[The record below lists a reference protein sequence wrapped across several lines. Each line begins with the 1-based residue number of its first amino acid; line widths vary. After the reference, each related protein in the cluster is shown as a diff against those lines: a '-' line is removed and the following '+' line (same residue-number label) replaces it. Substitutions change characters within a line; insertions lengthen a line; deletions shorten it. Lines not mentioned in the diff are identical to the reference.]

1 MESGAA
7 SRFCAYCIEGV
18 TQVKYDNGDNRRF
31 FGRNVKLLEYE
42 AKRILREY
50 GIPVPRGDVATTALE
65 AESFASDIG
74 KPVALKAQIAVSGRG
89 KAGGILFADGPE
101 RAREVAQKLL
111 GSTIKDSLVSNLLVE
126 EQLDITEQYYL
137 SLAVDGSAKSY
148 VVLAST
154 EGGVDIE
161 QVARASPDKITRYWT
176 EPLSG
181 FTQAEAREMLR
192 GFNLESETIDHLA
205 EILVILYSAAI
216 DKDASLV
223 ELNPLVRTASGEF
236 IAADARII
244 TDDNALFRHPEFE
257 GHSLAEEATPREI
270 EAKKQ
275 GLAYVDLAGDTG
287 VVTNGAGLA
296 MATVDMVHYYGGS
309 PANFLDIGGGGNV
322 EITKKGLLLVLLKP
336 EVKGV
341 VVNIFGGITRCDL
354 VAQAVVEAVNEA
366 DVGKPVAV
374 SLMGTNQE
382 EGQRMLSEAG
392 IISYPGMEEAVAG
405 ILKMQRGNEH
415 HR

>member
-1 MESGAA
+1 MPGISVEL
-7 SRFCAYCIEGV
+7 
-18 TQVKYDNGDNRRF
+18 
-31 FGRNVKLLEYE
+31 FGWNVKLLEYE
-42 AKRILREY
+42 AKRIVREY
-50 GIPVPRGDVATTALE
+50 GIPVPRGEAVTTALE
-65 AESFASDIG
+65 AESLARDIG
-74 KPVALKAQIAVSGRG
+74 RPVALKAQIAVSGRG

-101 RAREVAQKLL
+101 QAKEVAQSLL
-111 GSTIKDSLVSNLLVE
+111 GSTIKECLVSSLLVE

-137 SLAVDGSAKSY
+137 SLAVDGSARSY

-161 QVARASPDKITRYWT
+161 QVARTSPDKITRYWT

-181 FTQAEAREMLR
+181 FTQIEAREMLR
-192 GFNLESETIDHLA
+192 SFNLASETTDQLA
-205 EILVILYSAAI
+205 RILVTLFIAAI

-223 ELNPLVRTASGEF
+223 ELNPLVQTSSGEF

-244 TDDNALFRHPEFE
+244 IDDNALFRHSEFE
-257 GHSLAEEATPREI
+257 GHNLAEEATPREI
-270 EAKKQ
+270 EARKQ

-296 MATVDMVHYYGGS
+296 MATVDMVNYYGGS
-309 PANFLDIGGGGNV
+309 PANFLDIGGGGDV
-322 EITKKGLLLVLLKP
+322 EITKKGLLLVLSNP

-354 VAQAVVEAVNEA
+354 VAQAVVEAVKEA
-366 DVGKPVAV
+366 GVGKPVAV

-392 IISYPGMEEAVAG
+392 ITSYPGMDEAVAG
-405 ILKMQRGNEH
+405 ILKMQREDEH

>member
-1 MESGAA
+1 
-7 SRFCAYCIEGV
+7 
-18 TQVKYDNGDNRRF
+18 
-31 FGRNVKLLEYE
+31 VKLLEYE
-42 AKRILREY
+42 AKRTLREY

-65 AESFASDIG
+65 AESLARDIG
-74 KPVALKAQIAVSGRG
+74 RPVALKAQIAVSGRG
-89 KAGGILFADGPE
+89 KAGGILFADGPD
-101 RAREVAQKLL
+101 RAREVARDLL
-111 GSTIKDSLVSNLLVE
+111 GSTIKESLVSSLLVE
-126 EQLDITEQYYL
+126 EQLDIAEQYYL
-137 SLAVDGSAKSY
+137 SLAVDGSTKSY

-161 QVARASPDKITRYWT
+161 QVARTSPDKITRYWT

-192 GFNLESETIDHLA
+192 GFNLDSETIGQLA
-205 EILVILYSAAI
+205 QILVILYSAAM

-223 ELNPLVRTASGEF
+223 ELNPLVRTSSGEF
-236 IAADARII
+236 VAADARII
-244 TDDNALFRHPEFE
+244 IDDNALFRHPEFE
-257 GHSLAEEATPREI
+257 GRSLAEEATPREI
-270 EAKKQ
+270 EARKQ
-275 GLAYVDLAGDTG
+275 GLAYVDLPGDTG

-296 MATVDMVHYYGGS
+296 MTTVDMVHHYGGS

-336 EVKGV
+336 EVKGI

-354 VAQAVVEAVNEA
+354 VARAVVEAVNEA
-366 DVGKPVAV
+366 DVEKPVAV

-382 EGQRMLSEAG
+382 EGQQILSEAG
-392 IISYPGMEEAVAG
+392 ITSYPGMEEAVAG

>member
-1 MESGAA
+1 MPGISVEL
-7 SRFCAYCIEGV
+7 
-18 TQVKYDNGDNRRF
+18 
-31 FGRNVKLLEYE
+31 FGWNVKLLEYE
-42 AKRILREY
+42 AKRIVREY
-50 GIPVPRGDVATTALE
+50 GIPVPRGEAVTTALE
-65 AESFASDIG
+65 AESLARDIG
-74 KPVALKAQIAVSGRG
+74 RPVALKAQIAVSGRG

-101 RAREVAQKLL
+101 QAKEVAQSLL
-111 GSTIKDSLVSNLLVE
+111 GSTIKECLVSSLLVE

-137 SLAVDGSAKSY
+137 SLAVDGSARSY

-161 QVARASPDKITRYWT
+161 QVARTSPDKITRYWT

-181 FTQAEAREMLR
+181 FTQIEAREMLR
-192 GFNLESETIDHLA
+192 SFNLASETTDQLA
-205 EILVILYSAAI
+205 RILVTLFIAAI

-223 ELNPLVRTASGEF
+223 ELNPLVQTSSGEF

-244 TDDNALFRHPEFE
+244 IDDNALFRHSEFE
-257 GHSLAEEATPREI
+257 GHNLAEEATPREI
-270 EAKKQ
+270 EARKQ

-296 MATVDMVHYYGGS
+296 MATVDMVNYYGGS

-322 EITKKGLLLVLLKP
+322 EITKKGLLLVLSNP

-354 VAQAVVEAVNEA
+354 VAQAVVEAVSEA
-366 DVGKPVAV
+366 GIKKPVAV

-392 IISYPGMEEAVAG
+392 ITSYPGMDEAVAG
-405 ILKMQRGNEH
+405 ILKMQRENEH

>member
-1 MESGAA
+1 MPGISVEL
-7 SRFCAYCIEGV
+7 
-18 TQVKYDNGDNRRF
+18 
-31 FGRNVKLLEYE
+31 FGWNVKLLEYE
-42 AKRILREY
+42 AKRIVREY
-50 GIPVPRGDVATTALE
+50 GIPVPRGEAVTTALE
-65 AESFASDIG
+65 AESLARDIG
-74 KPVALKAQIAVSGRG
+74 RPVALKAQIAVSGRG

-101 RAREVAQKLL
+101 QAREVAQRLL
-111 GSTIKDSLVSNLLVE
+111 GSTIKECLVSSLLVE

-137 SLAVDGSAKSY
+137 SLAVDGSARSY

-161 QVARASPDKITRYWT
+161 QVARTSPDKITRYWT

-181 FTQAEAREMLR
+181 FTQIEAREMLR
-192 GFNLESETIDHLA
+192 SFNLASETTDQLA
-205 EILVILYSAAI
+205 RILVTLFTAAI

-223 ELNPLVRTASGEF
+223 ELNPLVQTSSGEF

-244 TDDNALFRHPEFE
+244 IDDNALFRHSEFE
-257 GHSLAEEATPREI
+257 GHNLAEEATPREI
-270 EAKKQ
+270 EASKQ

-296 MATVDMVHYYGGS
+296 MATVDMVNYYGGS
-309 PANFLDIGGGGNV
+309 PANFLDIGGGGDV
-322 EITKKGLLLVLLKP
+322 EITKKGLLLVLSNP

-354 VAQAVVEAVNEA
+354 VAQAVVEAVSEA
-366 DVGKPVAV
+366 GIKKPVAV

-392 IISYPGMEEAVAG
+392 ITSYPGMDEAVAG
-405 ILKMQRGNEH
+405 ILKMQRENEH

>member
-1 MESGAA
+1 
-7 SRFCAYCIEGV
+7 
-18 TQVKYDNGDNRRF
+18 
-31 FGRNVKLLEYE
+31 VKLLEYE
-42 AKRILREY
+42 AKRVMREY
-50 GIPVPRGDVATTALE
+50 GIPVPRGDVATK
-65 AESFASDIG
+65 ASDAEALARDIG
-74 KPVALKAQIAVSGRG
+74 GPVALKAQIAVSGRG
-89 KAGGILFADGPE
+89 KAGGIQFADGPD
-101 RAREVAQKLL
+101 RAREVARSLL
-111 GSTIKDSLVSNLLVE
+111 GSTIKESLVSSLLVE
-126 EQLDITEQYYL
+126 EQLDITDQYYL

-161 QVARASPDKITRYWT
+161 QVARESPDKIKRYWT

-181 FTQAEAREMLR
+181 FTQTEARGMLR
-192 GFNLESETIDHLA
+192 GFSLDGETTDHLA
-205 EILVILYSAAI
+205 QILVILYSVAM

-223 ELNPLVRTASGEF
+223 ELNPLVRIASGEF

-244 TDDNALFRHPEFE
+244 VDDNALFRHPEFE
-257 GHSLAEEATPREI
+257 GHSLEGEATPREI
-270 EAKKQ
+270 EARKQ
-275 GLAYVDLAGDTG
+275 RLAYVDLDGDTG

-296 MATVDMVHYYGGS
+296 MATVDMVNYFGGS

-322 EITKKGLLLVLLKP
+322 DITKKGLLLVLSKP

-354 VAQAVVEAVNEA
+354 VAQAVVEAVNES
-366 DVGKPVAV
+366 DVRKPVAV
-374 SLMGTNQE
+374 SLMGTNQD
-382 EGQRMLSEAG
+382 EGQQILSDAG
-392 IISYPGMEEAVAG
+392 ITSYPGMEEAVVA

>member
-1 MESGAA
+1 MPGISVEL
-7 SRFCAYCIEGV
+7 
-18 TQVKYDNGDNRRF
+18 
-31 FGRNVKLLEYE
+31 FGWNVKLLEYE
-42 AKRILREY
+42 AKRIVREY
-50 GIPVPRGDVATTALE
+50 GIPVPRGEAVTTALE
-65 AESFASDIG
+65 AESLARDIG
-74 KPVALKAQIAVSGRG
+74 RPVALKAQIAVSGRG

-101 RAREVAQKLL
+101 QAKEVAQSLL
-111 GSTIKDSLVSNLLVE
+111 GSTIKECLVSSLLVE

-137 SLAVDGSAKSY
+137 SLAVDGSARSY

-161 QVARASPDKITRYWT
+161 QVARTSPDKITRYWT

-181 FTQAEAREMLR
+181 FTQIEAREMLR
-192 GFNLESETIDHLA
+192 SFNLANETTDQLA
-205 EILVILYSAAI
+205 QILVTLFTAAI

-223 ELNPLVRTASGEF
+223 ELNPLVQTSSGEF

-244 TDDNALFRHPEFE
+244 IDDNALFRHSEFE
-257 GHSLAEEATPREI
+257 GHNLAEEATPREI
-270 EAKKQ
+270 EARKQ

-296 MATVDMVHYYGGS
+296 MATVDMVNYFGGS

-322 EITKKGLLLVLLKP
+322 EITKKGLLLVLSNP

-366 DVGKPVAV
+366 GVEKPVAV

-392 IISYPGMEEAVAG
+392 ITSYPGMDEAVAG
-405 ILKMQRGNEH
+405 ILKMQRENEH